1 MFNKN
6 NDTDRIYLILSVDLT
21 ATFKQLI
28 MLHFYKF
35 SQQLLL
41 VILMVSFTGITA
53 TAQDAAR
60 VQPIWWFGQSGALN
74 FNNYRGTTQMLNGNL
89 SVPTA
94 FHKGN
99 SIRPYISLLTEYR
112 PNKTLGGMLNIAW
125 DNRGG
130 EFNTVMA
137 PCNCPADLSTG
148 LSYLAIEPSLRLAP
162 FSSAFYVFAG
172 PTLGINLSKAFV
184 YQQDKQV
191 DVRED
196 WSNIRK
202 TVFSAQAGL
211 GIDIPVSAKSSETQ
225 MTISPFASFQTDLG
239 NAPRTVES
247 WSNYTIRTGIAL
259 KFGTRKTA
267 LKKVPDAL
275 ATTPVTVKEKPV
287 TVAEKEVIFSV
298 RAPKIVPAERQVK
311 ETFPLRNSVFF
322 DMGSSAIPSRYVQ
335 LNSTDAKAFKEEG
348 LQQNQPVN
356 LNMGRSARQ
365 MAVYYNI
372 LNITGDRLRNST
384 NSTITLTGSSANNP
398 EEGKL
403 MAENIKAYL
412 VNNFG
417 INPSRI
423 NTLGRNK
430 PVTPSEQ
437 PGATQE
443 LALLRE
449 GDRRVD
455 IESNSTDLL
464 LQVGGST
471 SPFLKP
477 VQFTSY
483 QVDPLDSHVILNAEG
498 ASTLMKSWS
507 VQVIDER
514 GFSTYYGP
522 YYTDRASVPG
532 TTILGENAS
541 GNYKIIMTG
550 ETVSG
555 RAVKKESS
563 VSLIKVEKSK
573 EEGLRYSIL
582 FDFDKADALASYE
595 KFLTDVVTPLI
606 ADNSTVIIH
615 GHTDIIGDAKYNHT
629 LSHERAIGTQRIIEA
644 ALNRAGKRNVK
655 FESLG
660 FGEDENLAPFNNKF
674 PEERFYNRSVII
686 DIIPGR

>member
-1 MFNKN
+1 
-6 NDTDRIYLILSVDLT
+6 
-21 ATFKQLI
+21 

-35 SQQLLL
+35 SQKLILILLF
-41 VILMVSFTGITA
+41 VSGSSISA
-53 TAQDAAR
+53 SAQKTNR
-60 VQPIWWFGQSGALN
+60 VQPTWWFGQSGALN
-74 FNNYRGTTQMLNGNL
+74 FNNYRGTTQMLNSNL

-99 SIRPYISLLTEYR
+99 SVRPYISLLTEYR
-112 PNKTLGGMLNIAW
+112 PNKTVGGMLNIAW

-184 YQQDKQV
+184 YKQDKQV

-196 WSNIRK
+196 WSDIRK

-211 GIDIPVSAKSSETQ
+211 GIDIPVSARNSETQ
-225 MTISPFASFQTDLG
+225 MTISPFASFQSDLG
-239 NAPRTVES
+239 NSPRTVET
-247 WSNYTIRTGIAL
+247 WSNYTIRTGVAL
-259 KFGTRKTA
+259 KFGTKKST
-267 LKKVPDAL
+267 LKKVPDAMV
-275 ATTPVTVKEKPV
+275 ATPVVVVQEKPV
-287 TVAEKEVIFSV
+287 AVIAEKDILFTV
-298 RAPKIVPAERQVK
+298 RAPKVVPAQRQVK
-311 ETFPLRNSVFF
+311 ETFPLRNAVFF
-322 DMGSSAIPSRYVQ
+322 DMGSSNIPSRYVQ
-335 LNSTDAKAFKEEG
+335 LNRTQAAAFKEEG
-348 LQQNQPVN
+348 LQQNQPDN
-356 LNMGRSARQ
+356 LNTGRSARQ

-372 LNITGDRLRNST
+372 LNIKGDRLRNNP
-384 NSTITLTGSSANNP
+384 NSTIILTGASTNNSD
-398 EEGKL
+398 EGKL
-403 MAENIKAYL
+403 MADNIKAYL
-412 VNNFG
+412 VNNFS
-417 INPSRI
+417 IDASRI
-423 NTLGRNK
+423 ITVGRSK
-430 PVTPSEQ
+430 PVVPSEQ

-455 IESNSTDLL
+455 IESNSNQLL
-464 LQVGGST
+464 LQVGGSS

-477 VQFTSY
+477 VQLTSY
-483 QVDPLDSHVILNAEG
+483 QINPLDSHVILNAEG
-498 ASTLMKSWS
+498 ASQLLKSWS
-507 VQVIDER
+507 VEVTDEK
-514 GFSTYYGP
+514 GVSKYYGP

-532 TTILGENAS
+532 STILGDNAS

-550 ETVSG
+550 ETVTG
-555 RAVKKESS
+555 RMIKKESS
-563 VSLIKVEKSK
+563 VSLMKKEDSK

-606 ADNSTVIIH
+606 SENSTVIIH

-629 LSHERAIGTQRIIEA
+629 LSHERAIGTQRIIES

-655 FESLG
+655 FESFG

-686 DIIPGR
+686 DIIPGK

>member
-311 ETFPLRNSVFF
+311 ETFPLRNAVFF

-507 VQVIDER
+507 VQVVDER

>member
-1 MFNKN
+1 
-6 NDTDRIYLILSVDLT
+6 
-21 ATFKQLI
+21 

-35 SQQLLL
+35 SQQLML
-41 VILMVSFTGITA
+41 VILIVSLSSITA
-53 TAQDAAR
+53 SAQKAER
-60 VQPIWWFGQSGALN
+60 VQPVWWFGQSGALN
-74 FNNYRGTTQMLNGNL
+74 FNNYRGTTQMLNSNL

-112 PNKTLGGMLNIAW
+112 PNKTVGGMLNVAW

-184 YQQDKQV
+184 YKQDKQV

-196 WSNIRK
+196 WSDIRK

-211 GIDIPVSAKSSETQ
+211 GIDIPVSAKNSETQ
-225 MTISPFASFQTDLG
+225 MTISPFASFQTDLL
-239 NAPRTVES
+239 NSPRTVET

-259 KFGTRKTA
+259 KFGTKKNT
-267 LKKVPDAL
+267 LKKVPDAV
-275 ATTPVTVKEKPV
+275 AATPVTVIAEKPV
-287 TVAEKEVIFSV
+287 IVVAEKEILFTV
-298 RAPKIVPAERQVK
+298 RAPKIVPAQRQVK

-322 DMGSSAIPSRYVQ
+322 DLGSSNIPSRYVQ
-335 LNSTDAKAFKEEG
+335 LNRTQAAGFKEEG
-348 LQQNQPVN
+348 LQQNQPDN
-356 LNMGRSARQ
+356 LNNGRSARQ

-372 LNITGDRLRNST
+372 LNIKGDRLRSNP
-384 NSTITLTGSSANNP
+384 NSTITLTGASANNP

-403 MAENIKAYL
+403 MAENIKVYL

-417 INPSRI
+417 IEASRI
-423 NTLGRNK
+423 NTVGRSK

-437 PGATQE
+437 PGATQY
-443 LALLRE
+443 LDLLRE

-455 IESNSTDLL
+455 IESNSNELL
-464 LQVGGST
+464 LQVGGSS

-498 ASTLMKSWS
+498 ASQLMKSWS
-507 VQVIDER
+507 VEVIDEK
-514 GFSTYYGP
+514 GFSKYYGP

-532 TTILGENAS
+532 STILGDNAS

-555 RAVKKESS
+555 RKIKKESS
-563 VSLIKVEKSK
+563 VSLMKKEDSK

-582 FDFDKADALASYE
+582 FDFDRADALASYE

-606 ADNSTVIIH
+606 PENGTVIIH
-615 GHTDIIGDAKYNHT
+615 GHTDIIGDEKYNHN
-629 LSHERAIGTQRIIEA
+629 LSHERAMGTQKIIEG

-655 FESLG
+655 FESFG

-686 DIIPGR
+686 DIIPGK

>member
-1 MFNKN
+1 
-6 NDTDRIYLILSVDLT
+6 
-21 ATFKQLI
+21 

-311 ETFPLRNSVFF
+311 ETFPLRNAVFF

-412 VNNFG
+412 VNYFG

-455 IESNSTDLL
+455 IESNSTELL

-507 VQVIDER
+507 VQVVDER

-582 FDFDKADALASYE
+582 FDFDKADALAYYE

-606 ADNSTVIIH
+606 ADYSTVIIH

>member
-1 MFNKN
+1 
-6 NDTDRIYLILSVDLT
+6 
-21 ATFKQLI
+21 

-35 SQQLLL
+35 SQKLILILLF
-41 VILMVSFTGITA
+41 VSGSSISA
-53 TAQDAAR
+53 SAQKTNR
-60 VQPIWWFGQSGALN
+60 VQPTWWFGQSGALN
-74 FNNYRGTTQMLNGNL
+74 FNNYRGTTQMLNSNL

-99 SIRPYISLLTEYR
+99 SVRPYISLLTEYR
-112 PNKTLGGMLNIAW
+112 PNKTVGGMLNIAW

-184 YQQDKQV
+184 YKQDKQV

-196 WSNIRK
+196 WSDIRK

-211 GIDIPVSAKSSETQ
+211 GIDIPVSARNSETQ
-225 MTISPFASFQTDLG
+225 MTISPFASFQSDLG
-239 NAPRTVES
+239 NSPRTVET
-247 WSNYTIRTGIAL
+247 WSNYTIRTGVAL
-259 KFGTRKTA
+259 KFGTKKST
-267 LKKVPDAL
+267 LKKVPDAMV
-275 ATTPVTVKEKPV
+275 ATPVVVVQEKPV
-287 TVAEKEVIFSV
+287 AGIAEKDILFTV
-298 RAPKIVPAERQVK
+298 RAPKVVPAQRQVK
-311 ETFPLRNSVFF
+311 ETFPLRNAVFF
-322 DMGSSAIPSRYVQ
+322 DMGSSNIPSRYVQ
-335 LNSTDAKAFKEEG
+335 LNRTQAAAFKEEG
-348 LQQNQPVN
+348 LQQNQPDN
-356 LNMGRSARQ
+356 LNTGRSARQ

-372 LNITGDRLRNST
+372 LNIKGDRLRNNP
-384 NSTITLTGSSANNP
+384 NSTIILTGASTNNSD
-398 EEGKL
+398 EGKL
-403 MAENIKAYL
+403 MADNIKAYL
-412 VNNFG
+412 VNNFS
-417 INPSRI
+417 IDASRI
-423 NTLGRNK
+423 ITVGRSK
-430 PVTPSEQ
+430 PVVPSEQ

-455 IESNSTDLL
+455 IESNSNQLL
-464 LQVGGST
+464 LQVGGSS

-477 VQFTSY
+477 VQLTSY
-483 QVDPLDSHVILNAEG
+483 QINPLDSHVILNAEG
-498 ASTLMKSWS
+498 ASQLLKSWS
-507 VQVIDER
+507 VEVTDEK
-514 GFSTYYGP
+514 GVSKYYGP

-532 TTILGENAS
+532 STILGDNAS

-550 ETVSG
+550 ETVTG
-555 RAVKKESS
+555 RMIKKESS
-563 VSLIKVEKSK
+563 VSLMKKEDSK

-606 ADNSTVIIH
+606 SENSTVIIH

-629 LSHERAIGTQRIIEA
+629 LSHERAIGTQRIIES

-655 FESLG
+655 FESFG

-686 DIIPGR
+686 DIIPGK

>member
-1 MFNKN
+1 
-6 NDTDRIYLILSVDLT
+6 
-21 ATFKQLI
+21 

-60 VQPIWWFGQSGALN
+60 IQPIWWFGQSGALN

-514 GFSTYYGP
+514 GLSTYYGP

-644 ALNRAGKRNVK
+644 ALNRAGKKNVK